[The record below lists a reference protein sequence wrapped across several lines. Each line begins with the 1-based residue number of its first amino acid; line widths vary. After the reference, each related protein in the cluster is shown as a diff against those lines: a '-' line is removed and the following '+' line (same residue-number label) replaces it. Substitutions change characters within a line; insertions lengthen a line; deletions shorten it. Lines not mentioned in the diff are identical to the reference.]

1 MKKIALLAVGCMVA
15 TLLWAKPARR
25 GALVVTQEDGT
36 EIVVYQHGDERF
48 HWTTNEAGEWIEQEA
63 NGKWQRVPSLS
74 EEQIQARREASKFAI
89 AEQAQ
94 RRKPSATQTAVETNI
109 AEHGLVILVNFSD
122 QAFKATQAEMDSM
135 HNGYNYSRD
144 YSYEYNR
151 VTYDIHTEGSAR
163 QYFYDASFGQYNPK
177 FDVVGPVTVS
187 QKYSYYG
194 SNDYNGNDKHA
205 EQMVYDACLLVDSLY
220 PEIDFSTYDNN
231 GDGEM
236 DYVYVVYAGYGEAD
250 GGSRNTIWPHSY
262 WITYGGYN
270 LTIDGVKIDK
280 YACGNEVSATSK
292 QHDGIGTFV
301 HEFGHV
307 LGLPDLYGTTSS
319 ATHRTLGDWDVMDY
333 GTYNN
338 DGNNPPTYS
347 AYERF
352 FFGWLTPTL
361 ITDTALLTLHDL
373 YTTNEAFIISPNDRH
388 NLIGND
394 PDTTVFYLIENRQPN
409 IWDDYL
415 EGHGMMLTKV
425 QYDYDKW
432 YYNRVNNTKSK
443 LGVDIIEAKANSLPN
458 TNLPT
463 DLFPAGA
470 TEYTKISGHPIY
482 NIQQTEDGDIQ
493 FAYLSPDA
501 VAGIEEIEMTGENP
515 VVAIYTITGTLVRLS
530 TPLPSGLYIV
540 KRQHSTEKVFIR

>member
-1 MKKIALLAVGCMVA
+1 M
-15 TLLWAKPARR
+15 
-25 GALVVTQEDGT
+25 VVTQEDGA
-36 EIVVYQHGDERF
+36 EVIVYQHGDERF
-48 HWTTNEAGEWIEQEA
+48 HWTTNEAGEWIEQDA

-74 EEQIQARREASKFAI
+74 EEQIQARREASKFAV

-109 AEHGLVILVNFSD
+109 AEHGLVILVNFAD
-122 QAFKATQAEMDSM
+122 MAFKTDYAEMDSM

-151 VTYDIHTEGSAR
+151 VTYDIHAEGSAR

-205 EQMVYDACLLVDSLY
+205 EQMVYEACLLVDSLY
-220 PEIDFSTYDNN
+220 PEIDFSLYDNN

-236 DYVYVVYAGYGEAD
+236 DYVYVVYAGYGAAD
-250 GGSRNTIWPHSY
+250 GGPANTIWPHSY
-262 WITYGGYN
+262 WIHYAGYN

-307 LGLPDLYGTTSS
+307 LGLPDLYGTTNS
-319 ATHRTLGDWDVMDY
+319 ATHRTMGDWDVMDY

-338 DGNNPPTYS
+338 DGNTPPTYS

-361 ITDTALLTLHDL
+361 ITDTVLLTLHDL
-373 YTTNEAFIISPNDRH
+373 YTTNEAFLITTTDQH

-394 PDTTVFYLIENRQPN
+394 PNPTTFYLLENRQPN
-409 IWDDYL
+409 RWDEHL
-415 EGHGMMLTKV
+415 AGHGMMLTKV

-443 LGVDIIEAKANSLPN
+443 LGVDIIEAKANSLTN

-482 NIQQTEDGDIQ
+482 NIQQTEDGDIR

-501 VAGIEEIEMTGENP
+501 VEGIEEIEMSGENP
-515 VVAIYTITGTLVRLS
+515 VVAIYTITGTPVRLS
-530 TPLPSGLYIV
+530 APLPSGLYIV

>member
-1 MKKIALLAVGCMVA
+1 MKKIALLAIGCIAA

-36 EIVVYQHGDERF
+36 EVVVYQHGDERF
-48 HWTTNEAGEWIEQEA
+48 HWTTNEAGEWVAQDA
-63 NGKWQRVPSLS
+63 NGKWQRVPSLTD
-74 EEQIQARREASKFAI
+74 EQMQARREASKFTI
-89 AEQAQ
+89 AEQTQ
-94 RRKPSATQTAVETNI
+94 MRKQAATQTAVKTNI
-109 AEHGLVILVNFSD
+109 AEHGLVILVNFAD
-122 QAFKATQAEMDSM
+122 QAFEATQAEMDSM

-144 YSYEYNR
+144 YSF
-151 VTYDIHTEGSAR
+151 TYYRDTYHIHAEGSAR

-187 QKYSYYG
+187 QEYSYYG
-194 SNDYNGNDKHA
+194 KNDTYGNDQHA
-205 EQMVYDACLLVDSLY
+205 EQMVYEACLLVDSLY

-250 GGSRNTIWPHSY
+250 GGASNTIWPHSY
-262 WITYGGYN
+262 WISIAGYN

-280 YACGNEVSATSK
+280 YACGNEKNYVSK

-307 LGLPDLYGTTSS
+307 LGLPDLYGTTNS

-333 GTYNN
+333 GPYNN
-338 DGNNPPTYS
+338 DGNTPPTYS

-361 ITDTALLTLHDL
+361 IKDTALLTLHDL
-373 YTTNEAFIISPNDRH
+373 YSTNEAFLISTTDEH
-388 NLIGND
+388 NLIGTD
-394 PDTTVFYLIENRQPN
+394 PNPTTFYLLENRQSN
-409 IWDDYL
+409 IWDKYL
-415 EGHGMMLTKV
+415 AGHGMMLTKV

-432 YYNRVNNTKSK
+432 YKNTVNNTASK
-443 LGVDIIEAKANSLPN
+443 MGVDIIEATTNTSATNKA
-458 TNLPT
+458 T
-463 DLFPAGA
+463 DLFPVGA
-470 TEYTKISGHPIY
+470 TEYTKINRHPIY
-482 NIQQTEDGDIQ
+482 NIQQTEDGDIR

-501 VAGIEEIEMTGENP
+501 VEGIEEIEMSGENP
-515 VVAIYTITGTLVRLS
+515 VVAIYTITGMPVNLTA
-530 TPLPSGLYIV
+530 PLPSGLYIV
-540 KRQHSTEKVFIR
+540 KRQHTTEKVFIR

>member
-1 MKKIALLAVGCMVA
+1 MVA

-25 GALVVTQEDGT
+25 GALVVTQEDGS

-63 NGKWQRVPSLS
+63 NGKWQRVAALS
-74 EEQIQARREASKFAI
+74 DEQIQARRKASKFAL

-194 SNDYNGNDKHA
+194 ANDTYGNDQRA
-205 EQMVYDACLLVDSLY
+205 EKMVYEACLLVDSLY

-250 GGSRNTIWPHSY
+250 GGAANTIWPHSY
-262 WITYGGYN
+262 WLQYGGYN

-280 YACGNEVSATSK
+280 YACGNEVSATSR

-319 ATHRTLGDWDVMDY
+319 ATHRTLGNWDVMDY

-352 FFGWLTPTL
+352 FFGWLTPKL

-373 YTTNEAFIISPNDRH
+373 YSTNEAFLISPNERH
-388 NLIGND
+388 NLIGNN
-394 PDTTVFYLIENRQPN
+394 PDTTVFYLLENRQPN

-470 TEYTKISGHPIY
+470 TEYTKINGHPIY

-501 VAGIEEIEMTGENP
+501 VEGIEEIEMSGENP
-515 VVAIYTITGTLVRLS
+515 VVAIYTITGTPVRLS

>member
-1 MKKIALLAVGCMVA
+1 M
-15 TLLWAKPARR
+15 
-25 GALVVTQEDGT
+25 
-36 EIVVYQHGDERF
+36 
-48 HWTTNEAGEWIEQEA
+48 
-63 NGKWQRVPSLS
+63 
-74 EEQIQARREASKFAI
+74 
-89 AEQAQ
+89 
-94 RRKPSATQTAVETNI
+94 
-109 AEHGLVILVNFSD
+109 
-122 QAFKATQAEMDSM
+122 
-135 HNGYNYSRD
+135 
-144 YSYEYNR
+144 
-151 VTYDIHTEGSAR
+151 
-163 QYFYDASFGQYNPK
+163 
-177 FDVVGPVTVS
+177 
-187 QKYSYYG
+187 
-194 SNDYNGNDKHA
+194 
-205 EQMVYDACLLVDSLY
+205 
-220 PEIDFSTYDNN
+220 
-231 GDGEM
+231 
-236 DYVYVVYAGYGEAD
+236 YVVYAGYGEAD
-250 GGSRNTIWPHSY
+250 SGSRNTIWPHSY

-373 YTTNEAFIISPNDRH
+373 YSTNEAFLISPNDRH

-443 LGVDIIEAKANSLPN
+443 LGVDIIEAKANSLPG

-470 TEYTKISGHPIY
+470 TEYTKINGHPIY
-482 NIQQTEDGDIQ
+482 NIQQTKDGDIQ

-501 VAGIEEIEMTGENP
+501 VEGIEEIEWSGENP
-515 VVAIYTITGTLVRLS
+515 VVAIYTITGIPVSLGS
-530 TPLPSGLYIV
+530 SLPGGLYIV

>member
-1 MKKIALLAVGCMVA
+1 MVA

-63 NGKWQRVPSLS
+63 NGKWQRVAALS
-74 EEQIQARREASKFAI
+74 DEQIQARREASKFAH
-89 AEQAQ
+89 AEQAH

-205 EQMVYDACLLVDSLY
+205 EQMVYEACLLVDSLY

-250 GGSRNTIWPHSY
+250 GGSKNTIWPHSY

-373 YTTNEAFIISPNDRH
+373 YTTNEAFLISPNDRH

-443 LGVDIIEAKANSLPN
+443 LGVDIIEAKANSLPG

-470 TEYTKISGHPIY
+470 TEYTKINGHPIY

-501 VAGIEEIEMTGENP
+501 VEGIEEIEWSGENP
-515 VVAIYTITGTLVRLS
+515 VVAIYTITGIPVSLGS
-530 TPLPSGLYIV
+530 SLPGGLYIV
-540 KRQHSTEKVFIR
+540 KRQHSTEKIIIR

>member
-1 MKKIALLAVGCMVA
+1 MVA

-36 EIVVYQHGDERF
+36 EVVVYQHGDERF

-63 NGKWQRVPSLS
+63 NGKWQRVAALS
-74 EEQIQARREASKFAI
+74 EEQIQARREASKFAL

-205 EQMVYDACLLVDSLY
+205 EQMVYEACLLVDSLY

-319 ATHRTLGDWDVMDY
+319 ATHRTLGNWDVMDY

-361 ITDTALLTLHDL
+361 ITDTTLLTLHDL
-373 YTTNEAFIISPNDRH
+373 YSTNEAFLISPNDRH

-443 LGVDIIEAKANSLPN
+443 LGVDIIEAKANSLPS

-470 TEYTKISGHPIY
+470 TEYTKINGHPIY

-515 VVAIYTITGTLVRLS
+515 VVAIYTVTGTPVRLS

>member
-1 MKKIALLAVGCMVA
+1 MKKIALLAVGCIVA

-25 GALVVTQEDGT
+25 GALVVTQEDGS

-63 NGKWQRVPSLS
+63 NGKWQRVAALS
-74 EEQIQARREASKFAI
+74 DEQIQARREASKFSI

-205 EQMVYDACLLVDSLY
+205 EQMVYEACLLVDSLY

-231 GDGEM
+231 GDGEV

-352 FFGWLTPTL
+352 FFGWLTPTI

-373 YTTNEAFIISPNDRH
+373 YSTNEAFLISPNDRH

-482 NIQQTEDGDIQ
+482 NIQQTKDGDIQ

-501 VAGIEEIEMTGENP
+501 VAGIEEIEWSGENP
-515 VVAIYTITGTLVRLS
+515 VVAIYTITGTPVRLS

>member
-1 MKKIALLAVGCMVA
+1 MKKIALLAIGCIAA

-25 GALVVTQEDGT
+25 GPLVVTQEDGA
-36 EIVVYQHGDERF
+36 EVIVYQHGDERF
-48 HWTTNEAGEWIEQEA
+48 HWTTNEAGEWIAQDD
-63 NGKWQRVPSLS
+63 NGKWQVASALS
-74 EEQIQARREASKFAI
+74 EEQIQARREASKFTF
-89 AEQAQ
+89 AEQVQ
-94 RRKPSATQTAVETNI
+94 MRKQAATQTAVKTNI
-109 AEHGLVILVNFSD
+109 AEHGLVILVNFAD
-122 QAFKATQAEMDSM
+122 QVFEATQAEMDSM

-144 YSYEYNR
+144 YSF
-151 VTYDIHTEGSAR
+151 TYYRDTYHIHAEGSAR

-194 SNDYNGNDKHA
+194 SNDSYGNDKNA
-205 EQMVYDACLLVDSLY
+205 EQMVYEACLLVDSLY
-220 PEIDFSTYDNN
+220 PEIDFSTYDND

-250 GGSRNTIWPHSY
+250 GGAANTIWPHSY
-262 WITYGGYN
+262 WIHYAGYN
-270 LTIDGVKIDK
+270 LTIDGVKVDK
-280 YACGNEVSATSK
+280 YACGNEKSAISK

-333 GTYNN
+333 GPYNN
-338 DGNNPPTYS
+338 DGNTPPTYS

-361 ITDTALLTLHDL
+361 IKDTALLTLHDL
-373 YTTNEAFIISPNDRH
+373 YTTNEAFLISTSDQH

-394 PDTTVFYLIENRQPN
+394 PNPTTFYLLENRQPN
-409 IWDDYL
+409 RWDDYL
-415 EGHGMMLTKV
+415 AGHGMMLTKV

-432 YYNRVNNTKSK
+432 YKNTVNNTASK
-443 LGVDIIEAKANSLPN
+443 MGVDIIEATTNTSATNKA
-458 TNLPT
+458 T
-463 DLFPAGA
+463 DLFPVGA
-470 TEYTKISGHPIY
+470 TEYTKISEHPIY
-482 NIQQTEDGDIQ
+482 NIQQTEDGDIR

-501 VAGIEEIEMTGENP
+501 VEGIEEIEMSGENP
-515 VVAIYTITGTLVRLS
+515 VVAIYTITGTPVNLT

-540 KRQHSTEKVFIR
+540 KRQHSTEKIIIR

>member
-1 MKKIALLAVGCMVA
+1 MKKIALLTIGCIAA

-36 EIVVYQHGDERF
+36 EVVVYQHGDERF
-48 HWTTNEAGEWIEQEA
+48 HWTTNEAGEWVAQDA
-63 NGKWQRVPSLS
+63 NGKWQPVSALS
-74 EEQIQARREASKFAI
+74 EEQIQARREASKFTI
-89 AEQAQ
+89 AEQTQ
-94 RRKPSATQTAVETNI
+94 MRKQAATQTAVKTNV
-109 AEHGLVILVNFSD
+109 AEHGLVILVNFAD

-144 YSYEYNR
+144 YSYQYNR
-151 VTYDIHTEGSAR
+151 ETFNIHAEGSAR

-187 QKYSYYG
+187 EKYAYYG
-194 SNDYNGNDKHA
+194 ANDSYGDKHA
-205 EQMVYDACLLVDSLY
+205 EQMVYEACLLVDSLY
-220 PEIDFSTYDNN
+220 PEIDFSTYDND

-236 DYVYVVYAGYGEAD
+236 DYVYVVYAGFGEAD
-250 GGSRNTIWPHSY
+250 GGLANTIWPHSY
-262 WITYGGYN
+262 WISYAGYN
-270 LTIDGVKIDK
+270 LTIDGVKVDK
-280 YACGNEVSATSK
+280 YACGNEKSAISK

-333 GTYNN
+333 GPYNN
-338 DGNNPPTYS
+338 DGNTPPTYS

-361 ITDTALLTLHDL
+361 IKDTALLTLHDL
-373 YTTNEAFIISPNDRH
+373 YSTNEAFLISTTDEH
-388 NLIGND
+388 NLIGTD
-394 PDTTVFYLIENRQPN
+394 PNPTTFYLLENRQSN
-409 IWDDYL
+409 IWDKYL
-415 EGHGMMLTKV
+415 AGHGMMLTKV
-425 QYDYDKW
+425 QYDYNKW
-432 YYNRVNNTKSK
+432 YKNIVNNTASK
-443 LGVDIIEAKANSLPN
+443 LGVDIIEAK
-458 TNLPT
+458 TNISSTNKDT

-482 NIQQTEDGDIQ
+482 NIQQTEDGDIR

-501 VAGIEEIEMTGENP
+501 VEGIEEIEMSGENP
-515 VVAIYTITGTLVRLS
+515 VVAIYTITGMPVNLTV
-530 TPLPSGLYIV
+530 PLPSGLYIV
-540 KRQHSTEKVFIR
+540 KRQHTTEKIIIR

>member
-1 MKKIALLAVGCMVA
+1 MVA

-25 GALVVTQEDGT
+25 GALVVTQEDGS
-36 EIVVYQHGDERF
+36 EMVVYQHGDERF
-48 HWTTNEAGEWIEQEA
+48 HWTTNEAGEWIEQDA

-74 EEQIQARREASKFAI
+74 EEQIQARREASKFAV

-109 AEHGLVILVNFSD
+109 AEHGLVILVNFAD
-122 QAFKATQAEMDSM
+122 MAFKTDYAEMDSM

-144 YSYEYNR
+144 YSFTSYRDTFY
-151 VTYDIHTEGSAR
+151 IHAEGSAR

-187 QKYSYYG
+187 RNYSYYG
-194 SNDYNGNDKHA
+194 ANDYSGNDQHA
-205 EQMVYDACLLVDSLY
+205 EQMVYEACLLVDSLY

-250 GGSRNTIWPHSY
+250 GGARNTIWPHSY
-262 WITYGGYN
+262 WITYAGYN

-280 YACGNEVSATSK
+280 YACGNEKSATSK

-307 LGLPDLYGTTSS
+307 LGLPDLYATDGS
-319 ATHRTLGDWDVMDY
+319 THRTLGDWDVMDY
-333 GTYNN
+333 GPYNN
-338 DGNNPPTYS
+338 DGNSPPTYS

-361 ITDTALLTLHDL
+361 IKDTALLTLHDL
-373 YTTNEAFIISPNDRH
+373 YTTNEAFLITTTDQH
-388 NLIGND
+388 NLIGID
-394 PDTTVFYLIENRQPN
+394 PNPTTFYLLENRQSN
-409 IWDDYL
+409 IWDKYL
-415 EGHGMMLTKV
+415 AGHGMMLTKV

-432 YYNRVNNTKSK
+432 YKNKVNNTASK
-443 LGVDIIEAKANSLPN
+443 MGVDIIEATTNTSATNKA
-458 TNLPT
+458 T
-463 DLFPAGA
+463 DLFPVGA
-470 TEYTKISGHPIY
+470 TEYTKISEHPIY
-482 NIQQTEDGDIQ
+482 NIQQTEDGNIR

-501 VAGIEEIEMTGENP
+501 VEGIEEIEMSGENP
-515 VVAIYTITGTLVRLS
+515 VVAIYTITGMPVNLT

-540 KRQHSTEKVFIR
+540 KRQHSTEKIIIR

>member
-15 TLLWAKPARR
+15 TLLWAKPARQ
-25 GALVVTQEDGT
+25 GALVITQEDGT
-36 EIVVYQHGDERF
+36 EVVVYQHGDERF
-48 HWTTNEAGEWIEQEA
+48 HWTTNEAGEWIEQDD
-63 NGKWQRVPSLS
+63 NGKWHRVAALS
-74 EEQIQARREASKFAI
+74 DEQIQARREASKFAL

-194 SNDYNGNDKHA
+194 ANDTYGNDQRA
-205 EQMVYDACLLVDSLY
+205 EKMVYEACLLVDSLY

-250 GGSRNTIWPHSY
+250 GGAANTIWPHSY
-262 WITYGGYN
+262 WLQYGGYN

-280 YACGNEVSATSK
+280 YACGNEVNAVSR
-292 QHDGIGTFV
+292 QHDGISTFV
-301 HEFGHV
+301 HEFSHV
-307 LGLPDLYGTTSS
+307 LGFPDLYATDGS
-319 ATHRTLGDWDVMDY
+319 THRTLGDWDVMDY

-338 DGNNPPTYS
+338 DGNTPPTYS

-373 YTTNEAFIISPNDRH
+373 YSTNEAFLISPNDRH

-443 LGVDIIEAKANSLPN
+443 LGVDIIEAKANSLPS

-482 NIQQTEDGDIQ
+482 NIQQTEDGDIR

-501 VAGIEEIEMTGENP
+501 IEGMEEIEWSGENP
-515 VVAIYTITGTLVRLS
+515 VVAIYTITGIPVSLDNS
-530 TPLPSGLYIV
+530 LPGGLYIV

>member
-1 MKKIALLAVGCMVA
+1 MVA

-25 GALVVTQEDGT
+25 GALVVTQEDGS
-36 EIVVYQHGDERF
+36 EMVVYQHGDERF
-48 HWTTNEAGEWIEQEA
+48 HWTTNEAGEWIEQDA
-63 NGKWQRVPSLS
+63 NGKWQRVPALS
-74 EEQIQARREASKFAI
+74 EEQIQARREASKFAH

-205 EQMVYDACLLVDSLY
+205 EQMVYEACLLVDSLY

-250 GGSRNTIWPHSY
+250 GGSKNTIWPHSY

-361 ITDTALLTLHDL
+361 IPDTALLTLHAL
-373 YTTNEAFIISPNDRH
+373 YSTNEAFLISPHDRH

-443 LGVDIIEAKANSLPN
+443 LGVDIIEAKANSLPG

-470 TEYTKISGHPIY
+470 TEYTKINGHPIY

-501 VAGIEEIEMTGENP
+501 VEGIEEIEMTGENP
-515 VVAIYTITGTLVRLS
+515 VVAIYTITGTPVNLT
-530 TPLPSGLYIV
+530 TPLSSGLYIV
-540 KRQHSTEKVFIR
+540 KRQHSTEKIIIR

>member
-1 MKKIALLAVGCMVA
+1 MVA

-63 NGKWQRVPSLS
+63 NGKWQRVAALS
-74 EEQIQARREASKFAI
+74 DEQIQARREASKFAL

-151 VTYDIHTEGSAR
+151 VTNDIHTEGSAR

-205 EQMVYDACLLVDSLY
+205 EQMVYEACLLVDSLY

-231 GDGEM
+231 GDGEV

-319 ATHRTLGDWDVMDY
+319 ATHRTLGNWDVMDY

-361 ITDTALLTLHDL
+361 ITDTTLLTLHDL
-373 YTTNEAFIISPNDRH
+373 YSTNEAFLISPNDRH

-394 PDTTVFYLIENRQPN
+394 PDTTVFYLLENRQPN
-409 IWDDYL
+409 RWDDYL
-415 EGHGMMLTKV
+415 AGYGMMLTKV
-425 QYDYDKW
+425 QYDYNKW
-432 YYNRVNNTKSK
+432 YYNTVNNTASK
-443 LGVDIIEAKANSLPN
+443 MGVDIIEATTNTSPTNKA
-458 TNLPT
+458 T
-463 DLFPAGA
+463 DLFPVGA
-470 TEYTKISGHPIY
+470 TEYTKINRHPIY
-482 NIQQTEDGDIQ
+482 NIQQTEDGDIR

-501 VAGIEEIEMTGENP
+501 VEGIEEIEMTGDNP
-515 VVAIYTITGTLVRLS
+515 VVAIYTITGTPVNLT
-530 TPLPSGLYIV
+530 TPLSSGLYIV
-540 KRQHSTEKVFIR
+540 TRQHSTEKIIIR

>member
-1 MKKIALLAVGCMVA
+1 MVA
-15 TLLWAKPARR
+15 ALSWAKPAKR

-36 EIVVYQHGDERF
+36 EVVVYQHGDERF
-48 HWTTNEAGEWIEQEA
+48 HWTTNEAGEWIAQDA
-63 NGKWQRVPSLS
+63 HGKWQPVSALS
-74 EEQIQARREASKFAI
+74 DEQIQARREASKFTI
-89 AEQAQ
+89 AEQTQ
-94 RRKPSATQTAVETNI
+94 MRKQAATQTAVKTNI
-109 AEHGLVILVNFSD
+109 AEHGLVILVNFAD
-122 QAFKATQAEMDSM
+122 QAFEATQAEMDSM

-144 YSYEYNR
+144 YSF
-151 VTYDIHTEGSAR
+151 TYYRDTYHIHAEGSAR

-194 SNDYNGNDKHA
+194 ANDYNGNDKHA
-205 EQMVYDACLLVDSLY
+205 EQMVYEACLLVDSLY
-220 PEIDFSTYDNN
+220 PEIDFSTYDND

-250 GGSRNTIWPHSY
+250 GGASNTIWPHSY
-262 WITYGGYN
+262 WITYAGYN

-280 YACGNEVSATSK
+280 YACGNEKSATSK

-307 LGLPDLYGTTSS
+307 LGLPDLYGTTNS

-333 GTYNN
+333 GPYNN

-361 ITDTALLTLHDL
+361 IKDTALLTLHNL
-373 YTTNEAFIISPNDRH
+373 YTTNEAFLITTSDQH

-394 PDTTVFYLIENRQPN
+394 PNPTTFYLLENRQPN
-409 IWDDYL
+409 RWDDYL
-415 EGHGMMLTKV
+415 AGHGMMLTKV
-425 QYDYDKW
+425 QYDYNKW
-432 YYNRVNNTKSK
+432 YYNTVNNTASK
-443 LGVDIIEAKANSLPN
+443 MGVDIIEATTNTSATNKAS
-458 TNLPT
+458 

-470 TEYTKISGHPIY
+470 TEYTKISEHPIY
-482 NIQQTEDGDIQ
+482 NIQQTEDGLIK
-493 FAYLSPDA
+493 FAFLSPNA
-501 VAGIEEIEMTGENP
+501 VAGIEEIEMSGENP
-515 VVAIYTITGTLVRLS
+515 VVAIYTITGTPVSLTAS
-530 TPLPSGLYIV
+530 LPSGLYIV
-540 KRQHSTEKVFIR
+540 KRQHSTEKVIIR

>member
-63 NGKWQRVPSLS
+63 NGKWQRVAALS
-74 EEQIQARREASKFAI
+74 DEQIQARREASKFAL

-205 EQMVYDACLLVDSLY
+205 EQMVYEACLLVDSLY

-250 GGSRNTIWPHSY
+250 GGSKNTIWPHSY

-373 YTTNEAFIISPNDRH
+373 YSTNEAFLISPNDRH

-394 PDTTVFYLIENRQPN
+394 PDTTVFYLLENRQPN
-409 IWDDYL
+409 RWDDYL

-443 LGVDIIEAKANSLPN
+443 LGVDIIEAKANSLPG

-482 NIQQTEDGDIQ
+482 NIQQTKDGDIQ

-501 VAGIEEIEMTGENP
+501 VEGIEEIEMSGENP
-515 VVAIYTITGTLVRLS
+515 VVAIYTITGTPVRLS

>member
-1 MKKIALLAVGCMVA
+1 MVA

-25 GALVVTQEDGT
+25 GALVVTQEDGS

-63 NGKWQRVPSLS
+63 NGKWQRVAALS
-74 EEQIQARREASKFAI
+74 DEQIQARREASKFAL

-205 EQMVYDACLLVDSLY
+205 EQMVYEACLLVDSLY

-231 GDGEM
+231 GDGEV

-250 GGSRNTIWPHSY
+250 GGSKNTIWPHSY

-319 ATHRTLGDWDVMDY
+319 ATHRTLGNWDVMDY

-373 YTTNEAFIISPNDRH
+373 YSTNEAFLISPNDRH

-482 NIQQTEDGDIQ
+482 NIQQTKDGDIQ

-501 VAGIEEIEMTGENP
+501 IAGMEEIEWSGENP
-515 VVAIYTITGTLVRLS
+515 VVAIYTITGIPVSLGS
-530 TPLPSGLYIV
+530 SLPGGLYIV

>member
-15 TLLWAKPARR
+15 ALSWAKPARR

-36 EIVVYQHGDERF
+36 EVVVYQHGDERF
-48 HWTTNEAGEWIEQEA
+48 HWTTNEAGEWIAQDA
-63 NGKWQRVPSLS
+63 NGKWQPVSALS
-74 EEQIQARREASKFAI
+74 DEQIQARREASKFAL

-194 SNDYNGNDKHA
+194 FNDYNGNDKHA
-205 EQMVYDACLLVDSLY
+205 EQMVYEACLLVDSLY

-231 GDGEM
+231 GDGEV

-280 YACGNEVSATSK
+280 YACGNEVSATSR

-319 ATHRTLGDWDVMDY
+319 ATHRTLGNWDVMDY

-373 YTTNEAFIISPNDRH
+373 YSTNEAFLISPNDRH

-443 LGVDIIEAKANSLPN
+443 LGVDIIEAKANSLPG

-470 TEYTKISGHPIY
+470 TEYKKINGHPIY
-482 NIQQTEDGDIQ
+482 NIQQAEDGDIQ

-515 VVAIYTITGTLVRLS
+515 VVAIYTVTGTPVRLS

-540 KRQHSTEKVFIR
+540 KRQHSTEKIIIR

>member
-25 GALVVTQEDGT
+25 GALVVTQEDGS
-36 EIVVYQHGDERF
+36 EMVVYQHGDERF
-48 HWTTNEAGEWIEQEA
+48 HWTTNEAGEWIEQDA

-74 EEQIQARREASKFAI
+74 EEQIQARREASKFAV

-109 AEHGLVILVNFSD
+109 AEHGLVILVNFAD
-122 QAFKATQAEMDSM
+122 MAFKTDYAEMDSM

-144 YSYEYNR
+144 YSFTSYRDTFY
-151 VTYDIHTEGSAR
+151 IHAEGSAR

-187 QKYSYYG
+187 RNYSYYG
-194 SNDYNGNDKHA
+194 ANDYSGNDQHA
-205 EQMVYDACLLVDSLY
+205 EQMVYEACLLVDSLY

-250 GGSRNTIWPHSY
+250 GGARNTIWPHSY
-262 WITYGGYN
+262 WITYAGYN

-280 YACGNEVSATSK
+280 YACGNEKSATSK

-307 LGLPDLYGTTSS
+307 LGLPDLYATDGS
-319 ATHRTLGDWDVMDY
+319 THRTLGDWDVMDY
-333 GTYNN
+333 GPYNN
-338 DGNNPPTYS
+338 DGNSPPTYS

-361 ITDTALLTLHDL
+361 IKDTALLTLHDL
-373 YTTNEAFIISPNDRH
+373 YTTNEAFLITTTDQH
-388 NLIGND
+388 NLIGID
-394 PDTTVFYLIENRQPN
+394 PNPTTFYLLENRQSN
-409 IWDDYL
+409 IWDKYL
-415 EGHGMMLTKV
+415 AGHGMMLTKV

-432 YYNRVNNTKSK
+432 YKNKVNNTASK
-443 LGVDIIEAKANSLPN
+443 MGVDIIEATTNTSATNKA
-458 TNLPT
+458 T
-463 DLFPAGA
+463 DLFPVGA
-470 TEYTKISGHPIY
+470 TEYTKISEHPIY
-482 NIQQTEDGDIQ
+482 NIQQTEDGNIR

-501 VAGIEEIEMTGENP
+501 VEGIEEIEMSGENP
-515 VVAIYTITGTLVRLS
+515 VVAIYTITGMPVNLT

-540 KRQHSTEKVFIR
+540 KRQHSTEKIIIR

>member
-1 MKKIALLAVGCMVA
+1 M
-15 TLLWAKPARR
+15 
-25 GALVVTQEDGT
+25 VVTQEDGA
-36 EIVVYQHGDERF
+36 EVIVYQHGDERF
-48 HWTTNEAGEWIEQEA
+48 HWTTNETGEWIAQDA
-63 NGKWQRVPSLS
+63 NGKWQPVSALS
-74 EEQIQARREASKFAI
+74 DEQIQARREASKFTI
-89 AEQAQ
+89 AEQTQ
-94 RRKPSATQTAVETNI
+94 MRKQAATQTAVKTNI
-109 AEHGLVILVNFSD
+109 AEHGLVILVNFAD
-122 QAFKATQAEMDSM
+122 QVFEATKAEMDSM

-144 YSYEYNR
+144 YSF
-151 VTYDIHTEGSAR
+151 TYYRDTYHIHAEGSAR

-187 QKYSYYG
+187 EKYAYYG
-194 SNDYNGNDKHA
+194 DNDSYGNDKHA
-205 EQMVYDACLLVDSLY
+205 EQMVYEACLLVDSLY
-220 PEIDFSTYDNN
+220 PEIDFSTYDND

-250 GGSRNTIWPHSY
+250 GGARNTIWPHSY
-262 WITYGGYN
+262 WITYAGYN

-280 YACGNEVSATSK
+280 YACGNEKSATSK

-333 GTYNN
+333 GPYNN

-361 ITDTALLTLHDL
+361 IKDTALLTLHDL
-373 YTTNEAFIISPNDRH
+373 YTTNEAFLITTSDQH

-394 PDTTVFYLIENRQPN
+394 PNPTTFYLLENRQPN
-409 IWDDYL
+409 RWDDYL
-415 EGHGMMLTKV
+415 AGHGMMLTKV

-432 YYNRVNNTKSK
+432 YYNTVNNTASK
-443 LGVDIIEAKANSLPN
+443 MGVDIVEATTNTSPTNKA
-458 TNLPT
+458 T

-470 TEYTKISGHPIY
+470 TECTKISGHPIY
-482 NIQQTEDGDIQ
+482 KIQQTQDGDIR

-501 VAGIEEIEMTGENP
+501 VEGIEEIEMTGENP
-515 VVAIYTITGTLVRLS
+515 VVAIYTITGTPVNLT
-530 TPLPSGLYIV
+530 TPLSSGLYIV
-540 KRQHSTEKVFIR
+540 KRQHSTEKVIIR

>member
-1 MKKIALLAVGCMVA
+1 MKKIALLAIGCIAA

-36 EIVVYQHGDERF
+36 EVVVYQHGDERF
-48 HWTTNEAGEWIEQEA
+48 HWTTNETGEWIAQDA
-63 NGKWQRVPSLS
+63 NGKWQPISALS
-74 EEQIQARREASKFAI
+74 EEQIQARRKASKFAI
-89 AEQAQ
+89 AEQTQ
-94 RRKPSATQTAVETNI
+94 MRKQAATQTAVKTNI
-109 AEHGLVILVNFSD
+109 AEHGLVILVNFAD
-122 QAFKATQAEMDSM
+122 QAFEATQAEMDSM

-144 YSYEYNR
+144 YSYQYNR
-151 VTYDIHTEGSAR
+151 ETYKIHAEGSAR

-194 SNDYNGNDKHA
+194 ANDYNGNDKHA
-205 EQMVYDACLLVDSLY
+205 EQMVYEACLLVDSLY
-220 PEIDFSTYDNN
+220 PEIDFSTYDND

-250 GGSRNTIWPHSY
+250 GGARNTIWPHSY
-262 WITYGGYN
+262 WITYAGYN

-280 YACGNEVSATSK
+280 YACGNEKSATSK

-307 LGLPDLYGTTSS
+307 LGLPDLYGTTNS

-333 GTYNN
+333 GPYNN

-361 ITDTALLTLHDL
+361 IKDTALLTLHDL
-373 YTTNEAFIISPNDRH
+373 YSTNEAFLITTTDEH
-388 NLIGND
+388 NLIGTD
-394 PDTTVFYLIENRQPN
+394 PNPTTFYLMENRQSN
-409 IWDDYL
+409 IWDKYL
-415 EGHGMMLTKV
+415 AGHGMMLTKV
-425 QYDYDKW
+425 QYDYNKW
-432 YYNRVNNTKSK
+432 YQNTVNNTASK
-443 LGVDIIEAKANSLPN
+443 LGVDIIEAKTN
-458 TNLPT
+458 TSSTNKDT

-470 TEYTKISGHPIY
+470 TEYTKISKHPIY
-482 NIQQTEDGDIQ
+482 NIQETSDGVIQ
-493 FAYLSPDA
+493 FKYLSPNA
-501 VAGIEEIEMTGENP
+501 TTSINEVVSSTENP
-515 VVAIYTITGTLVRLS
+515 VVAIYTITGTPVSLS
-530 TPLPSGLYIV
+530 TPLASGLYIV
-540 KRQHSTEKVFIR
+540 KRQHSTEKVIIR

>member
-74 EEQIQARREASKFAI
+74 EEQIQARREASKLAL

-205 EQMVYDACLLVDSLY
+205 EQMVYEACLLVDSLY

-231 GDGEM
+231 GDGEV

-280 YACGNEVSATSK
+280 YACGNEVSATSR

-373 YTTNEAFIISPNDRH
+373 YSTNEAFLISPNDRH

-443 LGVDIIEAKANSLPN
+443 LGVDIIEAKANSLPG

-470 TEYTKISGHPIY
+470 TEYTKINGHPIY
-482 NIQQTEDGDIQ
+482 NIQQTKDGDIQ

-515 VVAIYTITGTLVRLS
+515 VVAIYTVTGTPVRLS
-530 TPLPSGLYIV
+530 SPLPSGLYIV